1 MIEILEMQDTQV
13 KDLLKR
19 VGYGHFACSRGE
31 QPYVVPIHY
40 AYDEPYVYIYTTE
53 GVKSEIIKDN
63 PKVCLQVE
71 EILDDGTW
79 KSVVVMGTARQISE
93 PAEREKAVHLIRLS
107 NPTLLP
113 ALAIKWADNWV
124 RENIEVI
131 YSIEPKEVTGRYSLE
146 VNQTAAAAQPG
157 KALKK

>member
-1 MIEILEMQDTQV
+1 MIEILEMPDTQMS
-13 KDLLKR
+13 DLLKR
-19 VGYGHFACSRGE
+19 IGFGHFACSRGE

-40 AYDEPYVYIYTTE
+40 AYDEPYIYIYTTE
-53 GVKSEIIKDN
+53 GAKSEIIKDN

-79 KSVVVMGTARQISE
+79 KSVVVMGTARQILDPE
-93 PAEREKAVHLIRLS
+93 EREKAVNLIRSS

-113 ALAIKWADNWV
+113 ALAIKWANNWI

-131 YSIEPKEVTGRYSLE
+131 YRIEPKEVTGRYSLQIE
-146 VNQTAAAAQPG
+146 QIAAAAQPG
-157 KALKK
+157 KARKP